1 MAKSAAQAQAAAAAA
16 REKARAAK
24 FVELAEK
31 RVTKAINSIRSV
43 AKLSSANYV
52 STDEQVTRIA
62 EVLREE
68 VVAMHESFSRKGG
81 ATKETFKL

>member
-1 MAKSAAQAQAAAAAA
+1 MATAAEKKAAAELAK
-16 REKARAAK
+16 RNKAKAAK

-43 AKLSSANYV
+43 AKLASSNYV
-52 STDEQVTRIA
+52 STEDQITKISET
-62 EVLREE
+62 LRDE
-68 VVAMHESFSRKGG
+68 VVAMNEAFTKTGG